1 MDKYEFNIKVEQIKK
16 LMKKKDYITAVKI
29 ADTIDWDKVKDN
41 QLLIMVAD
49 VYEIAGRYDAA
60 RDALLTAYERTGLGR
75 QLAYRLCRLS
85 VKRGDI
91 TEAQEFYEE
100 FTENSPR
107 DAGRYILQYEMAKGS
122 GQPLSKQI
130 EILETYI
137 EADMDDKWAFELA
150 KLYHKAQMSEKC
162 IELCDTIILWFAD
175 GKYVE
180 KALELKQL
188 YVPLSEHQRLK
199 YETQKSRKAD
209 IVSGST
215 TKIIEEAVQKV
226 IEQEA
231 EPPVS
236 EITAGDASMYVIPP
250 ADEAKKP
257 ELELYR
263 DEVPEVQPET
273 MAVSS
278 DDNVVENNSSTQ
290 DASEEIP
297 DGEIL
302 DKVREMDFDVNNVHF
317 KDYSVNNKYDTVN
330 IQKELAQSVS
340 SLFDNTGE
348 LFRPIPRQGFEPVE
362 EKADDQIT
370 GQMNLDEVL
379 AMFEAGEFGKKEEAT
394 PAENVAEAETVVE
407 SANEII
413 DQPILEDDVE
423 DVEVD
428 VPEVVEAEEIV
439 TDTEI
444 EEISM
449 EIIEAVESTVEEEP
463 VEEELVAD
471 EAVEESDGFNIVE
484 EDVALTD
491 DDDIEELEDIEDEI
505 LEDEQVEQEEFLT
518 DDADEDDEFQVEEPD
533 AEETVEPEMNEV
545 VQSEAIEETQEFDID
560 EDGVVDEEEIVADII
575 ANEIIFDVTEEIDE
589 VIEDIVEETIEVASE
604 EPELKETV
612 EEDSEV
618 AESEIQEREPIMYDL
633 KDDFEEETTEYTE
646 DDIVEDVVDETATE
660 TVASTEEDIEVQE
673 DSEDDDIK
681 EEPVAEEAKP
691 VQTKAKKPVIQSE
704 TAKEE
709 LKKFIARFSGVQ
721 GLDKQILKVMQ
732 NTLKGDDSPVKFI
745 FVKGEV
751 KSGKTTLAI
760 DVLKL
765 ANKMMKRRDQR
776 IAKIKAE
783 SINGKSID
791 ALLVKLGGSDVLIE
805 KVSDMQPDTF
815 VEFIDKLKA
824 EGTDRFVIFEDEKS
838 LAENFLAKVPEAYRD
853 FANILDIKQ
862 NKIKDWTKMASNY
875 AESKGYAFDEMGIL
889 ALSAKIDQ
897 LRAITLV
904 VHKNHIEQLVDG
916 AIKRAN
922 KFSFAKLFGK
932 PKNDDGLILLT
943 EKDFID

>member
-16 LMKKKDYITAVKI
+16 LMKKKDFITAVKI

-85 VKRGDI
+85 VKRGDMA
-91 TEAQEFYEE
+91 EAQEFYEE

-137 EADMDDKWAFELA
+137 EADMDDKWAYELA
-150 KLYHKAQMSEKC
+150 KLYHKAQMSDKC
-162 IELCDTIILWFAD
+162 VELCDTIILWFAD

-226 IEQEA
+226 IEQES
-231 EPPVS
+231 EPPVQ
-236 EITAGDASMYVIPP
+236 EITAGDTTIYVVPP
-250 ADEAKKP
+250 VEEKPEP

-263 DEVPEVQPET
+263 DQVPPVQPEP
-273 MAVSS
+273 MAAPTESEPS
-278 DDNVVENNSSTQ
+278 QTASADDI
-290 DASEEIP
+290 A

-302 DKVREMDFDVNNVHF
+302 DKVHEMDFDVNNVHF
-317 KDYSVNNKYDTVN
+317 KDYSVHNRYDTVN

-348 LFRPIPRQGFEPVE
+348 LFRPIPRQAAEPVE
-362 EKADDQIT
+362 EKVDDQIT
-370 GQMNLDEVL
+370 GQMNLEEVL
-379 AMFEAGEFGKKEEAT
+379 AMFEAGEFGKKEET
-394 PAENVAEAETVVE
+394 EVASEETVTEEIIPEIIEAETTVG
-407 SANEII
+407 
-413 DQPILEDDVE
+413 
-423 DVEVD
+423 
-428 VPEVVEAEEIV
+428 
-439 TDTEI
+439 DTEI

-449 EIIEAVESTVEEEP
+449 EIVEDIVPQVEEEAV
-463 VEEELVAD
+463 VEEEAD
-471 EAVEESDGFNIVE
+471 DIAVENMEATDVEATDVETAE
-484 EDVALTD
+484 EDVVE
-491 DDDIEELEDIEDEI
+491 IEELEDIEDEI
-505 LEDEQVEQEEFLT
+505 LEDDQTDEEEFLT
-518 DDADEDDEFQVEEPD
+518 EEDD
-533 AEETVEPEMNEV
+533 T
-545 VQSEAIEETQEFDID
+545 D
-560 EDGVVDEEEIVADII
+560 EADII
-575 ANEIIFDVTEEIDE
+575 ANEILFDVTEEVEAEEQTEE
-589 VIEDIVEETIEVASE
+589 VTEDIIE
-604 EPELKETV
+604 ETV

-618 AESEIQEREPIMYDL
+618 AESEIQEREPIMFDL
-633 KDDFEEETTEYTE
+633 KEDLEDEATEEVEATTEPEKTMAEEVTE
-646 DDIVEDVVDETATE
+646 DDDEQDEVEEADTAQDDEIVDEEAE
-660 TVASTEEDIEVQE
+660 PV
-673 DSEDDDIK
+673 
-681 EEPVAEEAKP
+681 EEPTP
-691 VQTKAKKPVIQSE
+691 VQPKIKKPVVQSE

-732 NTLKGDDSPVKFI
+732 NTLKGDDAPVKFI

-765 ANKMMKRRDQR
+765 ANKMMQRRDQK

-783 SINGKSID
+783 SLNGKSID
-791 ALLVKLGGSDVLIE
+791 ALLQKLEGSDVLIE
-805 KVSDMQPDTF
+805 KVSDMQPETF

-824 EGTDRFVIFEDEKS
+824 EGADRFVIFEDEKS
-838 LAENFLAKVPEAYRD
+838 LADGFLAKVPEDYRE

-862 NKIKDWTKMASNY
+862 NKIKDWTKMASDY
-875 AESKGYAFDEMGIL
+875 AKSKGYAFDEMGIL

-904 VHKNHIEQLVDG
+904 VHKNHVEQLVDG
-916 AIKRAN
+916 AIKKAN

-932 PKNDDGLILLT
+932 PKNEEGLILLT

>member
-16 LMKKKDYITAVKI
+16 LMKKKDFITAVKI

-85 VKRGDI
+85 VKRGDMA
-91 TEAQEFYEE
+91 EAQEFYEE

-137 EADMDDKWAFELA
+137 EADMDDKWAYELA
-150 KLYHKAQMSEKC
+150 KLYHKAQMSDKC
-162 IELCDTIILWFAD
+162 VELCDTIILWFAD

-215 TKIIEEAVQKV
+215 TRIIEEAVQKV
-226 IEQEA
+226 IEQES
-231 EPPVS
+231 EPPVQ
-236 EITAGDASMYVIPP
+236 EITAGDTTIYVVPP
-250 ADEAKKP
+250 VEEKPEP

-263 DEVPEVQPET
+263 DEVPPVQPES
-273 MAVSS
+273 MAATTEAEPSQEAP
-278 DDNVVENNSSTQ
+278 D
-290 DASEEIP
+290 EIP

-302 DKVREMDFDVNNVHF
+302 DKVHEMDFDVNNVHF
-317 KDYSVNNKYDTVN
+317 KDYSVHNRYDTVN

-348 LFRPIPRQGFEPVE
+348 LFRPIPRQATEPVE
-362 EKADDQIT
+362 EKVDDQIT

-379 AMFEAGEFGKKEEAT
+379 AMFEAGEFGKKEET
-394 PAENVAEAETVVE
+394 EVASEETVTEEIIPEIIEAETTVG
-407 SANEII
+407 
-413 DQPILEDDVE
+413 
-423 DVEVD
+423 
-428 VPEVVEAEEIV
+428 
-439 TDTEI
+439 DTEI

-449 EIIEAVESTVEEEP
+449 EIVEDIVPQVEEEAV
-463 VEEELVAD
+463 VEEEAEDIPVEDMEAAD
-471 EAVEESDGFNIVE
+471 VETAE
-484 EDVALTD
+484 EDVVE
-491 DDDIEELEDIEDEI
+491 IEELEDIEDEI
-505 LEDEQVEQEEFLT
+505 LEDDQTDEEEFLT
-518 DDADEDDEFQVEEPD
+518 EEDDTDEADMDEADVEETD
-533 AEETVEPEMNEV
+533 
-545 VQSEAIEETQEFDID
+545 IEEAVEESQEFDVD
-560 EDGVVDEEEIVADII
+560 GDGVVDEEEIVADII
-575 ANEIIFDVTEEIDE
+575 ANEILFDVTEEVEAEEQTEE
-589 VIEDIVEETIEVASE
+589 VTEDIIE
-604 EPELKETV
+604 ETV

-618 AESEIQEREPIMYDL
+618 AESEIQERELIMFDL
-633 KDDFEEETTEYTE
+633 KEDLEDEATEEVEATTEPEETMAEEVTEEVDEAETAQ
-646 DDIVEDVVDETATE
+646 DDEIVEEDAQVEDTTDEEVADTE
-660 TVASTEEDIEVQE
+660 VEEAEPV
-673 DSEDDDIK
+673 
-681 EEPVAEEAKP
+681 EEPTP
-691 VQTKAKKPVIQSE
+691 VQPKPKKPVVQSE

-732 NTLKGDDSPVKFI
+732 NTLKGEDAPVKFI

-765 ANKMMKRRDQR
+765 ANKMMQRRDQK

-783 SINGKSID
+783 SLNGKSID
-791 ALLVKLGGSDVLIE
+791 ALLQKLEGSDVLIE
-805 KVSDMQPDTF
+805 KVSDMQPETF

-824 EGTDRFVIFEDEKS
+824 EGADRFVIFEDEKS
-838 LAENFLAKVPEAYRD
+838 LADGFLAKVPDDYRE

-862 NKIKDWTKMASNY
+862 NKIKDWTKMASDY
-875 AESKGYAFDEMGIL
+875 AKSKGYAFDEMGIL

-904 VHKNHIEQLVDG
+904 VHKNHVEQLVDG
-916 AIKRAN
+916 AIKKAN
-922 KFSFAKLFGK
+922 KFSLAKLFGK
-932 PKNDDGLILLT
+932 PKNEEGLILLT